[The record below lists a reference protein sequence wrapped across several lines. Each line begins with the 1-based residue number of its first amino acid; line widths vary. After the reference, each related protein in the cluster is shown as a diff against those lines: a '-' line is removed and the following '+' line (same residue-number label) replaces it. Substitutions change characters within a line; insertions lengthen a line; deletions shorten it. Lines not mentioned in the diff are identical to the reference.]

1 MVQDIANVNGANTF
15 VSEDKFHKITNG
27 ILFSRN
33 RLNRLVQPKLSNI
46 RNDS

>member
-27 ILFSRN
+27 ILLEKPFE
-33 RLNRLVQPKLSNI
+33 LACTT
-46 RNDS
+46 